1 MPQSVQ
7 FAAQPV
13 KPDCLVWYAG
23 DPCDLLILEY
33 HRAAALSQQGEWQVS
48 MTAGLQKQIGDQ
60 QKLIGDQQREIKALQ
75 LQIAEQTNAALQSEA
90 HTSAIFEGIGAGL
103 GAAFALYLAVAFFRW
118 LAKNSPSMKQE
129 HKEAVL

>member
-7 FAAQPV
+7 FAPQPA

-23 DPCDLLILEY
+23 DPCDLLIQQY
-33 HRAAALSQQGEWQVS
+33 HQAATLSQQQEWQASV
-48 MTAGLQKQIGDQ
+48 TAALQKQMGDQ
-60 QKLIGDQQREIKALQ
+60 QKRIGEQQREIKALQ
-75 LQIAEQTNAALQSEA
+75 LQIAEQTSAALQSEA

-129 HKEAVL
+129 HKEALS